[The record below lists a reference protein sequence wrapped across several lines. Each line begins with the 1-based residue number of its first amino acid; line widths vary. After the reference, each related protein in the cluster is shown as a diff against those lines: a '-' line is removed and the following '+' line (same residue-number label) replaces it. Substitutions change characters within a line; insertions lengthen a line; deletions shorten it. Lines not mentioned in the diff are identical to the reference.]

1 MARKKKTVIDDEPI
15 SEYSELDQDVR
26 SEDVDE
32 PEAEDVEETQELSFG
47 DDSYRRLGEI
57 PELDEWN

>member
-1 MARKKKTVIDDEPI
+1 MARQKKTVIDDEPI
-15 SEYSELDQDVR
+15 SEYAEIDQDVR

-47 DDSYRRLGEI
+47 DDSYRRLS
-57 PELDEWN
+57 ELAESDEWN

>member
-15 SEYSELDQDVR
+15 SEYAELDQDVR

-47 DDSYRRLGEI
+47 DDSYRRLS
-57 PELDEWN
+57 ELADSDEWN

>member
-15 SEYSELDQDVR
+15 GEYTELDQDVR
-26 SEDVDE
+26 SEEVDE

-47 DDSYRRLGEI
+47 DDSYRRLS
-57 PELDEWN
+57 ELADTDEWN

>member
-1 MARKKKTVIDDEPI
+1 MARKKKTVIDDETI
-15 SEYSELDQDVR
+15 GEYTELDQDVR

-47 DDSYRRLGEI
+47 DDSYRRLGE
-57 PELDEWN
+57 LADTDEWN

>member
-15 SEYSELDQDVR
+15 SEYAELDQDVR

-32 PEAEDVEETQELSFG
+32 QEAEDVEETQELSFG
-47 DDSYRRLGEI
+47 DDSYRRLS
-57 PELDEWN
+57 ELADTDEWN